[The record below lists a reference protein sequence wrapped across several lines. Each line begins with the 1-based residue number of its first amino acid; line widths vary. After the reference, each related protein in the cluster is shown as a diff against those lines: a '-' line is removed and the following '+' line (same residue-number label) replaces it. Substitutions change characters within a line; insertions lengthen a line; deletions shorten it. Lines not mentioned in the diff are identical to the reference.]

1 MAAPPVASV
10 LAEASAA
17 VVSGLT
23 AGVAAASTPRS
34 AMARRAAGV
43 DVAHEWGGGVLSTA
57 SLAVSP
63 RVGAG
68 DSRSLMDISVLS
80 F

>member
-1 MAAPPVASV
+1 VASV

-23 AGVAAASTPRS
+23 AGVAAATHTEVHVGTS
-34 AMARRAAGV
+34 RRRRQRGPAG
-43 DVAHEWGGGVLSTA
+43 EWGGVVLSTA

-63 RVGAG
+63 YVGAG
-68 DSRSLMDISVLS
+68 DSRSLMDVSVLS